1 MAEAAGVPNP
11 GRWQGPGRR
20 GDALALVA
28 GALLVFAFAP
38 FHLLSLAVLSPALLF
53 WLWLPLTPRQ
63 AARRG
68 FIFGIGFF
76 LAGVHWVYV
85 SIHVFGHTAA
95 PLAAL
100 MTGLFVLVLA
110 LYPALQGALS
120 QWLTRRVGQAAP
132 AGETTVWA
140 LLAIYPAL
148 WLLFEWLRGWLFT
161 GFPWLLLGD
170 ALGVSPL
177 AGWAPLVGSLGLG
190 GLAALSA
197 GALVLLVIRRGR
209 ARRRVLIGLLGGWLL
224 SLPLLGVPWTQP
236 AGEPVSV
243 ALPQGDVD
251 QNEKW
256 RPGALDRILA
266 LYADKTRRAQAE
278 ADLIIWPETAIPA
291 FYHRVAEDYAEPLAA
306 EVAEAGGELLVGSP
320 YREDDG
326 RYYNTL
332 LNPAT
337 GQVYRKRHL
346 VPFGEYL
353 PFERQLRGLIEF
365 FDLPM
370 SDFSAGDDGQPP
382 LKAAGLELGVAIC
395 YEGAFPGLLR
405 EQLPAAGV
413 LVNVSNDAWW
423 GDTIGPHQHLQIAAM
438 RSLES
443 GRPQLRATN
452 NGITA
457 AIDHRGRVVERLPQ
471 FTVATL
477 ETEVT
482 PRTGSTPYT
491 VWGDRPMLLGIG
503 LLLAGLLWITRRNR
517 PA

>member
-1 MAEAAGVPNP
+1 MAEAGGGPAP

-28 GALLVFAFAP
+28 GVLLVLAFAP
-38 FHLLSLAVLSPALLF
+38 FHLVPLAVLAPGLLF
-53 WLWLPLTPRQ
+53 WLWLPLTPAQ

-68 FIFGIGFF
+68 FAFGIGFF

-85 SIHVFGHTAA
+85 SIHVFGQTAA

-110 LYPALQGALS
+110 LYPALQGAVS
-120 QWLTRRVGQAAP
+120 QWLVRRLGRSAP
-132 AGETTVWA
+132 TAETTVWA
-140 LLAIYPAL
+140 LLAVYPAL

-161 GFPWLLLGD
+161 GFPWLQLGD
-170 ALGVSPL
+170 ALGGSPL

-190 GLAALSA
+190 GLAALSG

-224 SLPLLGVPWTQP
+224 SVPLLGVPWTQP
-236 AGEPVSV
+236 EGDAVSV

-266 LYADKTRRAQAE
+266 LYVDMTREQAGT
-278 ADLIIWPETAIPA
+278 DLVIWPETAVPA
-291 FYHRVAEDYAEPLAA
+291 FYEGVAEDPIEPLAA
-306 EVAEAGGELLVGSP
+306 EMADRGGALLVGAP
-320 YREDDG
+320 HRDPAG

-332 LNPAT
+332 INPAT

-353 PFERQLRGLIEF
+353 PFDRQLRGLVEF

-370 SDFSAGDDGQPP
+370 SDFSAGPADQPP
-382 LKAAGLELGVAIC
+382 MVAAGLRLGVAIC

-405 EQLPAAGV
+405 EQLPSAGV

-423 GDTIGPHQHLQIAAM
+423 GNTIGPHQHLQIAAM

-457 AIDHRGRVVERLPQ
+457 AIDHHGQVVERLPQ

-477 ETEVT
+477 ETEVVA
-482 PRTGSTPYT
+482 RTGSTPYT
-491 VWGDRPMLLGIG
+491 VWGDRPLLLGIG
-503 LLLAGLLWITRRNR
+503 LLLAGLLRITRRNR